1 MADVSHDPYLIERRR
16 IVHNLIVLAAAAA
29 LIVRDSFAL
38 EIRRNYL
45 PHDTRRQGNNRT
57 LMKRMLNKQNLIKNG
72 LERKI
77 EDWHIFHSEKDETE
91 KF

>member
-1 MADVSHDPYLIERRR
+1 M
-16 IVHNLIVLAAAAA
+16 HNLIVLAAAAA
-29 LIVRDSFAL
+29 QIVRDSFAL
-38 EIRRNYL
+38 EIYRNYL
-45 PHDTRRQGNNRT
+45 PHDALQRSNNRT